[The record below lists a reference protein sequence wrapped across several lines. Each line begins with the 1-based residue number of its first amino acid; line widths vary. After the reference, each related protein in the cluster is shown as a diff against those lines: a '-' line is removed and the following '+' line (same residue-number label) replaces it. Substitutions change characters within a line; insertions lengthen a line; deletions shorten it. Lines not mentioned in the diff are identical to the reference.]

1 MSLVRLHS
9 VFGSTRYLNEIELI
23 NHVHA
28 IRFQAK
34 KLGLTGVVTYRA
46 DLFALHAEGQSVSVD
61 DFSQFISE
69 KYAVKYSDIAHII
82 SRAYTG
88 LNMSYV
94 GNDAPIVNEPVID
107 WGIENPVVVFPHEL
121 IQKLLEINRLSL

>member
-1 MSLVRLHS
+1 MSLVRLQS
-9 VFGSTRYLNEIELI
+9 VFGSTRNLNEIELI

-28 IRFQAK
+28 IRVQAK

-46 DLFALHAEGQSVSVD
+46 ELFALHAEGQNLSVD
-61 DFSQFISE
+61 DFSKFISE
-69 KYAVKYSDIAHII
+69 KYSMKYNDISNII

-94 GNDAPIVNEPVID
+94 GNDAPIVNEPVI
-107 WGIENPVVVFPHEL
+107 EVTV
-121 IQKLLEINRLSL
+121 

>member
-9 VFGSTRYLNEIELI
+9 VFGSTRNLNEIELI

-28 IRFQAK
+28 IRVQAK

-46 DLFALHAEGQSVSVD
+46 ELFALHAEGQYLSVD
-61 DFSQFISE
+61 DFSKFISE
-69 KYAVKYSDIAHII
+69 KYSMKYNDISNII

-121 IQKLLEINRLSL
+121 IQKILEINRLSV